1 MKTPCDTPAVLLA
14 DKLHFQYLEPALFT
28 NFSVRVMPGVTL
40 VCGGSGSGKS
50 TLLRLLAGVQPLSAG
65 QLHIHGISLQDEP
78 EAYRQ
83 QVLWTEPRST
93 VFDELTALQYFELQR
108 RTYGGFTTSHLAGL
122 IKGLNLEPHVNKPLY
137 MLSTGS
143 KRKVWLAAAF
153 ASSAAVTL
161 IDEPFAALDTDST
174 GFALQ
179 LLEDAATH
187 GARAWVIAHF
197 EQPGKVALAGR
208 IDLGD

>member
-40 VCGGSGSGKS
+40 VCGGSGRGKS

-122 IKGLNLEPHVNKPLY
+122 IKGLILEPHVNKPLY

-153 ASSAAVTL
+153 ASHAAVAL
-161 IDEPFAALDTDST
+161 LDDPFAALDKPSIRFVADVLRRLAKQSERAVVIT
-174 GFALQ
+174 GY
-179 LLEDAATH
+179 AA
-187 GARAWVIAHF
+187 
-197 EQPGKVALAGR
+197 PDNLALAGL